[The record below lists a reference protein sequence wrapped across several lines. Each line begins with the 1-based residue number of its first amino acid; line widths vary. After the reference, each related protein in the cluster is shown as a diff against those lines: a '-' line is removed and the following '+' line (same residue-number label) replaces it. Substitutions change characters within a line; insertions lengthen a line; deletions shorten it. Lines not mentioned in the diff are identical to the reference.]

1 MVLDNSITK
10 YFIVVLIGIVAG
22 LLQGSLGSVGVIIL
36 IPLLLITN
44 VVGDFKT
51 ACGTVLFTFLFP
63 TSLLGLYDYYKS
75 NSMALISGIILTIT
89 MTIGG
94 YYGSLASSYINY
106 GNLEIVSGIIFI
118 IVGLHYLFMGTHS
131 LYVKEIRNK
140 SIWF

>member
-10 YFIVVLIGIVAG
+10 YLIVTIIGIVAG
-22 LLQGSLGSVGVIIL
+22 LLEGSLGSVGVIIL

-63 TSLLGLYDYYKS
+63 TSLLGLYTYYQS
-75 NSMALISGIILTIT
+75 NSIALITGIILTIT
-89 MTIGG
+89 MTIAG
-94 YYGSLASSYINY
+94 YYGSLASSYITY
-106 GNLEIVSGIIFI
+106 GNLELLTGIIFI
-118 IVGLHYLFMGTHS
+118 IVGLHYLFMGSHS